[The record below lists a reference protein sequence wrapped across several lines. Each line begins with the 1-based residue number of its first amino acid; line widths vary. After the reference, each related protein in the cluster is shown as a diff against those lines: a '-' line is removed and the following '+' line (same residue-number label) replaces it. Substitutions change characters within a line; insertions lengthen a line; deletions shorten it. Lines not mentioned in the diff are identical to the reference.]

1 VRPDGPGLLCV
12 VNFPANTGFAWD
24 FIEGLYAAVAR
35 QGQALGWRTFVA
47 YPRIDLPPRTL
58 EGSPAV
64 PVALQAHPVGAG
76 EALALWRFL
85 RANRITTVYL
95 TDRPVRS
102 PVHLLMRLAGVRHIV
117 VHDHTSGH
125 RTIPTGIRRLTKQ
138 LLSVVPGLEADRVL
152 TVSDYVA
159 RRQVEVGLMPPA
171 RVTRIWNGVP
181 LPAAPA
187 AGVADLRRSLDL
199 PADRPIIACCCRAAP
214 EKGVHHLL
222 RAFATARRAES
233 GGRPLLV
240 YVGDGPELDRLRNL
254 AAELDMDDDTR
265 FVGYSREVA
274 RYLQASDIVA
284 VPSVWQDALPLGVL
298 EAMAVG
304 KPVVATRV
312 GGIPEMCRD
321 GVEGLLVQPAAV
333 EELAHAITRLLESP
347 SMRSAMGQRGRQ
359 RVAEFFSPVKQV
371 AAIVEHLGL
380 RDADQVAGAAP
391 RPTSSRR

>member
-1 VRPDGPGLLCV
+1 MPPDGPGLLCV
-12 VNFPANTGFAWD
+12 VNFPANTGFAWN

-35 QGQALGWRTFVA
+35 EGQALGWRTFVA
-47 YPRIDLPPRTL
+47 YPSIDQPPGTL

-64 PVALQAHPVGAG
+64 PMTLTLDLAGVGDAIR
-76 EALALWRFL
+76 LWRCL

-125 RTIPTGIRRLTKQ
+125 RTVPTGVRRFIKR
-138 LLSVVPGLEADRVL
+138 LLRAVPGIEADRVL

-171 RVTRIWNGVP
+171 RVTRVWNGVP
-181 LPAAPA
+181 LPAVPA

-199 PADRPIIACCCRAAP
+199 PADRSIIACCCRAAP
-214 EKGVHHLL
+214 EKGVRHLL

-240 YVGDGPELDRLRNL
+240 YVGDGPELVKLRAL
-254 AAELDMDDDTR
+254 ATELGISGDTR

-321 GVEGLLVQPAAV
+321 GVEGLLVEPAA
-333 EELAHAITRLLESP
+333 EAELGLALSRLLDSP

-359 RVAEFFSPVKQV
+359 RVADCFTPEAQV
-371 AAIVEHLGL
+371 AAIAEHLGL
-380 RDADQVAGAAP
+380 RNADQVAGAAP
-391 RPTSSRR
+391 RPASSRR

>member
-1 VRPDGPGLLCV
+1 
-12 VNFPANTGFAWD
+12 
-24 FIEGLYAAVAR
+24 
-35 QGQALGWRTFVA
+35 
-47 YPRIDLPPRTL
+47 
-58 EGSPAV
+58 
-64 PVALQAHPVGAG
+64 
-76 EALALWRFL
+76 
-85 RANRITTVYL
+85 
-95 TDRPVRS
+95 
-102 PVHLLMRLAGVRHIV
+102 
-117 VHDHTSGH
+117 
-125 RTIPTGIRRLTKQ
+125 
-138 LLSVVPGLEADRVL
+138 
-152 TVSDYVA
+152 
-159 RRQVEVGLMPPA
+159 
-171 RVTRIWNGVP
+171 VTRVWNGVP
-181 LPAAPA
+181 LPAAPD
-187 AGVADLRRSLDL
+187 AGVADQRRSLDL

-222 RAFATARRAES
+222 RAFATARCTES
-233 GGRPLLV
+233 GARPLLV
-240 YVGDGPELDRLRNL
+240 YVGDGPEMLKLRAL
-254 AAELDMDDDTR
+254 ATELGVSRDTR

>member
-1 VRPDGPGLLCV
+1 MPPDGPGLLCV

-35 QGQALGWRTFVA
+35 EGQALGWRTFVA
-47 YPRIDLPPRTL
+47 YPSIDQPPGTL

-64 PVALQAHPVGAG
+64 PVTLTLDLDGVGDAIR
-76 EALALWRFL
+76 LWRFL

-125 RTIPTGIRRLTKQ
+125 RTVPTGIRRFIKR
-138 LLSVVPGLEADRVL
+138 LLREVPGVEADRVL

-171 RVTRIWNGVP
+171 RVTRVWNGVP

-187 AGVADLRRSLDL
+187 TGVADQRRSLDL

-214 EKGVHHLL
+214 EKGVHHLM

-254 AAELDMDDDTR
+254 AAELDIDDDTL

-321 GVEGLLVQPAAV
+321 GVEGLLVEPAAEV
-333 EELAHAITRLLESP
+333 ELGQALIRLLDSP

-359 RVAEFFSPVKQV
+359 RVADCFTPEGQV
-371 AAIVEHLGL
+371 AAIVENLGL

-391 RPTSSRR
+391 RPASSRQ